1 MAETTPPDLM
11 DVIDHAME
19 TGDTSGTLDGGAETP
34 EPVVDGEGD
43 EPVVDGEGD
52 EPVAEGEGE
61 ETPEGEGDG
70 ERNADGTFKKK
81 AKAEE
86 KPEGETKPQTEA
98 EKAAAAKG
106 AKKEP
111 DPLNDPIP
119 KDLKQET
126 QERIRSLITATKE
139 ANEKGEKV
147 AKDFDYMIEG
157 IKATGTTPEQY
168 GEVLSF
174 MALFNSGNPEHQ
186 GKALEILDN
195 MADRLA
201 MLIGRDRQVGDPL
214 TAHADLREAVAKGQI
229 TAQYAKEIARTR
241 NGQTFRTELST
252 HQHQQQA
259 AQQAA
264 VQEKETARND
274 LNTLEQSLEATDP
287 QYEAKKAMIVPI
299 LKPIFATIPP
309 SQWKARFEQAYRAV
323 VVPAAPRVPK
333 QQPMRAGRG
342 GGAGG
347 GGAGGMKTEPGSML
361 DAVNAALSGMN
372 K

>member
-11 DVIDHAME
+11 AVLDHAME
-19 TGDTSGTLDGGAETP
+19 TGDTSGTLGDAVADPIADGDTETP
-34 EPVVDGEGD
+34 EGETP
-43 EPVVDGEGD
+43 ESETP
-52 EPVAEGEGE
+52 EGETPEG
-61 ETPEGEGDG
+61 ETPEGEGEG
-70 ERNADGTFKKK
+70 ERNADGTFKAK

-98 EKAAAAKG
+98 EKAAAAAAKG

-174 MALFNSGNPEHQ
+174 MALFNSGNQEHQ

-195 MADRLA
+195 MAERLA
-201 MLIGRDRQVGDPL
+201 MLLGKDRQLSDPL
-214 TAHADLREAVAKGQI
+214 TSHADLREAVAKGQI

-241 NGQTFRTELST
+241 NGQTFRTELT
-252 HQHQQQA
+252 TAQLQRQQQE
-259 AQQAA
+259 QAA
-264 VQEKETARND
+264 ATEKEAGRNS
-274 LNTLEQSLEATDP
+274 LNELEASLKATDP
-287 QYEAKKAMIVPI
+287 QYDAKKAQLVPI

-309 SQWKARFEQAYRAV
+309 SQWKARFEQAYRSLNI
-323 VVPAAPRVPK
+323 PAPVRRGP
-333 QQPMRAGRG
+333 QPLRG
-342 GGAGG
+342 GRSAGAGSGKG
-347 GGAGGMKTEPGSML
+347 GEMKTEPGSML
-361 DAVNAALSGMN
+361 DAVNAALEGMG